1 MNDDHG
7 NGPQIKLLLGELDAV
22 WGRFER
28 NLSTKEEQ
36 LKVAVEFQEM
46 MSEVGDL
53 LCMHLVAL
61 LYLPNSLYL
70 ILHFLHVVWS
80 CFSF

>member
-7 NGPQIKLLLGELDAV
+7 NSPQIKLLLGELDAV

-36 LKVAVEFQEM
+36 LDLAVEFQEKM
-46 MSEVGDL
+46 LEVRGL
-53 LCMHLVAL
+53 L
-61 LYLPNSLYL
+61 
-70 ILHFLHVVWS
+70 
-80 CFSF
+80 

>member
-46 MSEVGDL
+46 MSEV
-53 LCMHLVAL
+53 
-61 LYLPNSLYL
+61 
-70 ILHFLHVVWS
+70 
-80 CFSF
+80 